1 MYYDQFNNLTPLGHN
16 YLKTTG
22 QMPPRAGGGMMDPET
37 FRKQQRTQGAV
48 AGAAGLA
55 DITRGII
62 GQRGAEQNIEE
73 IGAELEGLETQ
84 MQGVQAPTSEDVLA
98 AATRNAALLGTAAPQ
113 QDPSAELAAAKMAME
128 SGADPSAIQRRLSE
142 SLQAEEA
149 AAGQAAGQR
158 LSEATTLAQGDLQ
171 GQYQREMSDL
181 ERQYQAM
188 LGQLESEQQRSL
200 QSQALTQRGTGS
212 TVSGL
217 AKYLSNLE
225 KKQGTTGDGD
235 KTDVDEAKEN
245 PPLGGGA
252 GINFSMNDPNYDP
265 TGGYDPLTEEDPTL
279 IGDNRINNN
288 RLLTAS
294 QAQGGAVQ
302 KTPGEYNHDTNDMIL
317 MAQGK
322 DGMLVDTGIR
332 QTGGEFV
339 IDPYDAG
346 EMRQKHEKID
356 PIEVEKAKKNGKMSK
371 ELQQNM
377 IALYDAV
384 RFIEEPQFQENYIA

>member
-1 MYYDQFNNLTPLGHN
+1 MST
-16 YLKTTG
+16 
-22 QMPPRAGGGMMDPET
+22 
-37 FRKQQRTQGAV
+37 
-48 AGAAGLA
+48 AAGLA
-55 DITRGII
+55 DIGRGFF

-84 MQGVQAPTSEDVLA
+84 MQDVQAPTSEDVLA

-128 SGADPSAIQRRLSE
+128 SGADPSAIQRRLAE

-158 LSEATTLAQGDLQ
+158 LSEATRLAQGDLQ
-171 GQYQREMSDL
+171 GQYVKEMSDL
-181 ERQYQAM
+181 DRQYQAM
-188 LGQLESEQQRSL
+188 LGQLESAQRESL
-200 QSQALTQRGTGS
+200 QNQALTQRGMTGIAG
-212 TVSGL
+212 GL
-217 AKYLSNLE
+217 TKYLSNLE
-225 KKQGTTGDGD
+225 KKQGTTGDGTG
-235 KTDVDEAKEN
+235 TDVDKGVEN

-265 TGGYDPLTEEDPTL
+265 TGGYDPLTEEDPAVKAANL
-279 IGDNRINNN
+279 YNNTM
-288 RLLTAS
+288 LGVS

-317 MAQGK
+317 MAQGE

-384 RFIEEPQFQENYIA
+384 RFIEEPQFQEN

>member
-1 MYYDQFNNLTPLGHN
+1 MYYDQFGNLTPQGQQ
-16 YLKTTG
+16 YFTATG
-22 QMPPRAGGGMMDPET
+22 QRPPLAGAGMMNPEA

-48 AGAAGLA
+48 AGTAGLA

-128 SGADPSAIQRRLSE
+128 SGADPSAIQRRLAE

-158 LSEATTLAQGDLQ
+158 LSEATGLAQGDLQ

-188 LGQLESEQQRSL
+188 LGQLESAQQESL
-200 QSQALTQRGTGS
+200 QNQALTQRGTAS

-225 KKQGTTGDGD
+225 KKQDTTG
-235 KTDVDEAKEN
+235 TDVDKVEEN
-245 PPLGGGA
+245 PPLGGGY
-252 GINFSMNDPNYDP
+252 GIKD
-265 TGGYDPLTEEDPTL
+265 LL
-279 IGDNRINNN
+279 GDLESLQGPVN
-288 RLLTAS
+288 

-317 MAQGK
+317 MAQGE

-346 EMRQKHEKID
+346 EMRQKHEKIN

>member
-1 MYYDQFNNLTPLGHN
+1 MQ
-16 YLKTTG
+16 YL
-22 QMPPRAGGGMMDPET
+22 QSLQDP
-37 FRKQQRTQGAV
+37 QAQRRQGLMST
-48 AGAAGLA
+48 AAGLA
-55 DITRGII
+55 DIGRGFF

-128 SGADPSAIQRRLSE
+128 SGADPSAIQRRLAE

-158 LSEATTLAQGDLQ
+158 LSEATRLAQGDLQ

-181 ERQYQAM
+181 DRQYQAM
-188 LGQLESEQQRSL
+188 LGQLESAQRESL
-200 QSQALTQRGTGS
+200 QNQALTQRGTGS
-212 TVSGL
+212 AVSGL

-225 KKQGTTGDGD
+225 KKQGATGDGTG
-235 KTDVDEAKEN
+235 TDVDGAGEN
-245 PPLGGGA
+245 PPLGGGY
-252 GINFSMNDPNYDP
+252 GVKDLLGTLGSMQGPNINDFLGQLESVQVPVN
-265 TGGYDPLTEEDPTL
+265 
-279 IGDNRINNN
+279 
-288 RLLTAS
+288 

-317 MAQGK
+317 MAQGE

>member
-1 MYYDQFNNLTPLGHN
+1 MQ
-16 YLKTTG
+16 YL
-22 QMPPRAGGGMMDPET
+22 QSLQDP
-37 FRKQQRTQGAV
+37 QAQRRQGLMST
-48 AGAAGLA
+48 AAGLA
-55 DITRGII
+55 DIGRGFF

-128 SGADPSAIQRRLSE
+128 SGADPSAIQRRLAE

-158 LSEATTLAQGDLQ
+158 LSEATRLAQGDLQ
-171 GQYQREMSDL
+171 GQYQKEMSDL
-181 ERQYQAM
+181 DRQYQAM
-188 LGQLESEQQRSL
+188 LGQLESAQRESL
-200 QSQALTQRGTGS
+200 QNQALTQRGMT
-212 TVSGL
+212 GL
-217 AKYLSNLE
+217 AGGLTKYLSNLE
-225 KKQGTTGDGD
+225 KKQGTTGDGNG
-235 KTDVDEAKEN
+235 TDVDGAGEN
-245 PPLGGGA
+245 PPLGGGY
-252 GINFSMNDPNYDP
+252 GVKDLLGTLGSMQGPNINDFLGQLESVQVPVN
-265 TGGYDPLTEEDPTL
+265 
-279 IGDNRINNN
+279 
-288 RLLTAS
+288 

-317 MAQGK
+317 MAQGE

>member
-1 MYYDQFNNLTPLGHN
+1 MYYDQFNNLTPLGQN

-181 ERQYQAM
+181 DRQYQAM
-188 LGQLESEQQRSL
+188 LGQLESAQRESL
-200 QSQALTQRGTGS
+200 QNQALTQRGTGS
-212 TVSGL
+212 AVSGL

-225 KKQGTTGDGD
+225 KKQDTTGNNNG
-235 KTDVDEAKEN
+235 TDVDEGVEN
-245 PPLGGGA
+245 PPLR
-252 GINFSMNDPNYDP
+252 
-265 TGGYDPLTEEDPTL
+265 GGYGVKDLLGTL
-279 IGDNRINNN
+279 GSMQGPNINDFLGQLESVQVPVN
-288 RLLTAS
+288 

-317 MAQGK
+317 MAQGE

>member
-1 MYYDQFNNLTPLGHN
+1 MST
-16 YLKTTG
+16 
-22 QMPPRAGGGMMDPET
+22 
-37 FRKQQRTQGAV
+37 
-48 AGAAGLA
+48 AAGLA
-55 DITRGII
+55 DIGRGFF

-128 SGADPSAIQRRLSE
+128 SGADPSAIQRRLAE

-158 LSEATTLAQGDLQ
+158 LSEATRLAQGDLQ
-171 GQYQREMSDL
+171 GQYQKEMSDL
-181 ERQYQAM
+181 DRQYQAM
-188 LGQLESEQQRSL
+188 LGQLESAQRESL
-200 QSQALTQRGTGS
+200 QNQALTQRGMT
-212 TVSGL
+212 GL
-217 AKYLSNLE
+217 AGGLTKYLSNLE
-225 KKQGTTGDGD
+225 KKQGTTGDGNG
-235 KTDVDEAKEN
+235 TDVDGAGEN
-245 PPLGGGA
+245 PPLGGGY
-252 GINFSMNDPNYDP
+252 GVKD
-265 TGGYDPLTEEDPTL
+265 LL
-279 IGDNRINNN
+279 GDLESLQGPVN
-288 RLLTAS
+288 

-317 MAQGK
+317 MAQGE

>member
-1 MYYDQFNNLTPLGHN
+1 MYDQFGNLTPQGQQYFN
-16 YLKTTG
+16 ATG
-22 QMPPRAGGGMMDPET
+22 QMPPRAGGFMMNPEA

-48 AGAAGLA
+48 AGTAGLA
-55 DITRGII
+55 DITRGVL

-128 SGADPSAIQRRLSE
+128 SGADPSAIQRRLAE

-158 LSEATTLAQGDLQ
+158 LSEATRLAQGDLQ
-171 GQYQREMSDL
+171 GQYQKEMSDL
-181 ERQYQAM
+181 DRQYQAM
-188 LGQLESEQQRSL
+188 LGQLESAQRESL
-200 QSQALTQRGTGS
+200 QNQALTQRGMTG
-212 TVSGL
+212 VAGGL
-217 AKYLSNLE
+217 TKYLSNLE
-225 KKQGTTGDGD
+225 KKQDTTGDGTG
-235 KTDVDEAKEN
+235 TDVDGAGEN
-245 PPLGGGA
+245 PPLGGVA
-252 GINFSMNDPNYDP
+252 GGQVKY
-265 TGGYDPLTEEDPTL
+265 EDIPKNL
-279 IGDNRINNN
+279 DNSIDFDGNPYN
-288 RLLTAS
+288 S
-294 QAQGGAVQ
+294 QAMGGAVQ

-317 MAQGK
+317 MAQGE

>member
-1 MYYDQFNNLTPLGHN
+1 MST
-16 YLKTTG
+16 
-22 QMPPRAGGGMMDPET
+22 
-37 FRKQQRTQGAV
+37 
-48 AGAAGLA
+48 AAGLA
-55 DITRGII
+55 DIGRGFF

-84 MQGVQAPTSEDVLA
+84 MQDVQAPTSEDVLA

-128 SGADPSAIQRRLSE
+128 SGADPSAIQRRLAE

-158 LSEATTLAQGDLQ
+158 LSEATRLAQGDLQ

-181 ERQYQAM
+181 DRQYQAM
-188 LGQLESEQQRSL
+188 LGQLESAQRESL
-200 QSQALTQRGTGS
+200 QNQALTQRGMTGIAG
-212 TVSGL
+212 GL
-217 AKYLSNLE
+217 TKYLSNLE
-225 KKQGTTGDGD
+225 KKQGTTGDGTG
-235 KTDVDEAKEN
+235 TDVDGGVEN
-245 PPLGGGA
+245 PPLGGGY
-252 GINFSMNDPNYDP
+252 GVKD
-265 TGGYDPLTEEDPTL
+265 LL
-279 IGDNRINNN
+279 GDLESLQGPVN
-288 RLLTAS
+288 

-317 MAQGK
+317 MAQGE

>member
-1 MYYDQFNNLTPLGHN
+1 MST
-16 YLKTTG
+16 
-22 QMPPRAGGGMMDPET
+22 
-37 FRKQQRTQGAV
+37 
-48 AGAAGLA
+48 AAGLA
-55 DITRGII
+55 DIGRGFF

-128 SGADPSAIQRRLSE
+128 SGADPSAIQRRLAE

-158 LSEATTLAQGDLQ
+158 FSEVTKLAEGDLQ

-181 ERQYQAM
+181 DRQYQAM
-188 LGQLESEQQRSL
+188 LGQLESAQRESL
-200 QSQALTQRGTGS
+200 QNQALAQRGTASAVG
-212 TVSGL
+212 GL

-225 KKQGTTGDGD
+225 KKQDPNGTDLD
-235 KTDVDEAKEN
+235 KGKEN
-245 PPLGGGA
+245 PPLGGGYGVKDLLGTLESLQGPVNQAQGGA
-252 GINFSMNDPNYDP
+252 GVNDTTY
-265 TGGYDPLTEEDPTL
+265 TQGYEFGQYTDGFGFTPGAFQGNTSG
-279 IGDNRINNN
+279 IGLLNN
-288 RLLTAS
+288 

-317 MAQGK
+317 MAQGE

-346 EMRQKHEKID
+346 EMRQKHEKIN

>member
-1 MYYDQFNNLTPLGHN
+1 
-16 YLKTTG
+16 
-22 QMPPRAGGGMMDPET
+22 MDPVQYM
-37 FRKQQRTQGAV
+37 KYLQSLQDPQAQRRQGLMST
-48 AGAAGLA
+48 AAGLA
-55 DITRGII
+55 DIGRGFF

-84 MQGVQAPTSEDVLA
+84 MQGVQPPTSEDVLA

-113 QDPSAELAAAKMAME
+113 QDPSAELAAAKMAIE
-128 SGADPSAIQRRLSE
+128 SGADPSAIQRRLAE

-158 LSEATTLAQGDLQ
+158 FSEATRLAQGDLQ
-171 GQYQREMSDL
+171 GQYQKEMSDL
-181 ERQYQAM
+181 DRQYQAM
-188 LGQLESEQQRSL
+188 LGQLELAQRESL
-200 QSQALTQRGTGS
+200 QNQALTQRGMTGIAG
-212 TVSGL
+212 GL
-217 AKYLSNLE
+217 TKYLSNLE
-225 KKQGTTGDGD
+225 KKQGTTGDGTG
-235 KTDVDEAKEN
+235 TDVDGAGEN

-252 GINFSMNDPNYDP
+252 GIDFSMNDPNYDP
-265 TGGYDPLTEEDPTL
+265 TGGYDPFAEEDLTFVPA
-279 IGDNRINNN
+279 NRANNAI
-288 RLLTAS
+288 LKAS

-317 MAQGK
+317 MAQGE

>member
-1 MYYDQFNNLTPLGHN
+1 MQ
-16 YLKTTG
+16 YL
-22 QMPPRAGGGMMDPET
+22 QSLQDP
-37 FRKQQRTQGAV
+37 QAQRRQGLMST
-48 AGAAGLA
+48 AAGLA
-55 DITRGII
+55 DIGRGFF

-128 SGADPSAIQRRLSE
+128 SGADPSAIQRRLAE

-158 LSEATTLAQGDLQ
+158 LSEATRLAQGDLQ
-171 GQYQREMSDL
+171 GQYQKEMSDL
-181 ERQYQAM
+181 DRQYQAM
-188 LGQLESEQQRSL
+188 LGQLESAQRESL
-200 QSQALTQRGTGS
+200 QNQALTQRGMT
-212 TVSGL
+212 GL
-217 AKYLSNLE
+217 AGGLTKYLSNLE
-225 KKQGTTGDGD
+225 KKQGTTGDGNG
-235 KTDVDEAKEN
+235 TDVDGAGEN
-245 PPLGGGA
+245 PPLGGGY
-252 GINFSMNDPNYDP
+252 GVKD
-265 TGGYDPLTEEDPTL
+265 LL
-279 IGDNRINNN
+279 GDLESLQGPVN
-288 RLLTAS
+288 

-317 MAQGK
+317 MAQGE

>member
-1 MYYDQFNNLTPLGHN
+1 MYYDQFNNLTPLGQN

-158 LSEATTLAQGDLQ
+158 LSEATRLAQGDLQ

-181 ERQYQAM
+181 DRQYQAM
-188 LGQLESEQQRSL
+188 LGQLESAQRESL
-200 QSQALTQRGTGS
+200 QNQALTQRGTGS
-212 TVSGL
+212 AVSGL

-225 KKQGTTGDGD
+225 KKQDTTGNNNG
-235 KTDVDEAKEN
+235 TDVDEGVEN
-245 PPLGGGA
+245 PPLGGGY
-252 GINFSMNDPNYDP
+252 GVKDLLGTLGSMQGPNINDFLGQLESIQVPVN
-265 TGGYDPLTEEDPTL
+265 
-279 IGDNRINNN
+279 
-288 RLLTAS
+288 

-317 MAQGK
+317 MAQGE

>member
-1 MYYDQFNNLTPLGHN
+1 MYDQFGNLTPLGQQYFN
-16 YLKTTG
+16 ATG
-22 QMPPRAGGGMMDPET
+22 QRPPRAGGVMMNPEA

-128 SGADPSAIQRRLSE
+128 SGADPSAIQRRLAE

-158 LSEATTLAQGDLQ
+158 FSEATRLAQGDLQ
-171 GQYQREMSDL
+171 GQYQKEMSDL
-181 ERQYQAM
+181 DRQYQAM

-200 QSQALTQRGTGS
+200 QSQALTQRGTAS
-212 TVSGL
+212 TVGGL

-225 KKQGTTGDGD
+225 KKEQ
-235 KTDVDEAKEN
+235 A
-245 PPLGGGA
+245 PLGGLPQNTDNNLPA
-252 GINFSMNDPNYDP
+252 GTEQYDP
-265 TGGYDPLTEEDPTL
+265 STGEFVGIIDEEGNTQNPNAT
-279 IGDNRINNN
+279 
-288 RLLTAS
+288 TY

-317 MAQGK
+317 MAQGE